1 LWPTGEPTY
10 AIIAA
15 RSADIEVVILPRA
28 SSTQPLDLGTDASRR
43 DVDVHTVSAL
53 GRLGWQEVTGY
64 GRRALVETTI
74 GRYKAVI
81 GTRLRARNEASC
93 RTEAAVGAAVP
104 NRMLAAGGPSSVR
117 SARGAAR
124 DRGHRGLLV
133 LSPQRNNASPHR
145 IGASDSQITPP
156 WCLPR
161 TASMPDLHAG
171 TSSQLSHLKYP
182 IAPRPARL

>member
-1 LWPTGEPTY
+1 VARKQSSAAVCFWPTGEPTY

-43 DVDVHTVSAL
+43 DVDVRTVSAL
-53 GRLGWQEVTGY
+53 GSLGWQEVTGY

-124 DRGHRGLLV
+124 DRGDRGLLV
-133 LSPQRNNASPHR
+133 QFRLNATTPRHTALAHPTRRSHRTGASRAPHR
-145 IGASDSQITPP
+145 CPICTPAH
-156 WCLPR
+156 R
-161 TASMPDLHAG
+161 RS
-171 TSSQLSHLKYP
+171 
-182 IAPRPARL
+182 